1 MFTFDEAFFSNF
13 FITILN
19 LLVLFFI
26 LKKLL
31 FKRVTDF
38 MDNRNNKIDEAI
50 LSANAL
56 KAEVEDMK
64 LEYANRL
71 KGAGEE
77 GKKIIEEQRAIAL
90 EEYNSTLNTAKQDA
104 KTIID
109 NARKEI
115 EIEKDKALSSLK
127 KEVGGL
133 VISASEKVIKKNM
146 DTETNKKII
155 SDFLE
160 DSGVA

>member
-50 LSANAL
+50 NSANAL

-64 LEYANRL
+64 QEYADRL

-77 GKKIIEEQRAIAL
+77 GKKIIEEQRAMAL
-90 EEYNSTLNTAKQDA
+90 DEYNATLTTAKQDA
-104 KTIID
+104 QTIID

-127 KEVGGL
+127 KEVGSL

-146 DTETNKKII
+146 DTETNKKLI
-155 SDFLE
+155 SEFLE

>member
-1 MFTFDEAFFSNF
+1 MFKFDEAFFSNF

-19 LLVLFFI
+19 LLILFFGLKKVLFKPVTKFI
-26 LKKLL
+26 
-31 FKRVTDF
+31 
-38 MDNRNNKIDEAI
+38 DNRNNKIEEAI
-50 LSANAL
+50 NSANSL
-56 KAEVEDMK
+56 REEVEQMK
-64 LEYANRL
+64 QEYADKL

-90 EEYNSTLNTAKQDA
+90 AEYNDTLNTAKNDA

-109 NARKEI
+109 SARREI
-115 EIEKDKALSSLK
+115 EVEKDKALSSLK
-127 KEVGGL
+127 KEVSGL
-133 VISASEKVIKKNM
+133 VINASEKLIKKNM
-146 DTETNKKII
+146 DTETNKKLI

>member
-19 LLVLFFI
+19 LLLLYFI

-50 LSANAL
+50 TSANAL

-109 NARKEI
+109 NARREI

>member
-13 FITILN
+13 FITVLN

-50 LSANAL
+50 NSANAL

-71 KGAGEE
+71 KSAGEE

>member
-1 MFTFDEAFFSNF
+1 
-13 FITILN
+13 
-19 LLVLFFI
+19 
-26 LKKLL
+26 
-31 FKRVTDF
+31 

-50 LSANAL
+50 TSANAL

-109 NARKEI
+109 NARREI

>member
-1 MFTFDEAFFSNF
+1 
-13 FITILN
+13 
-19 LLVLFFI
+19 
-26 LKKLL
+26 
-31 FKRVTDF
+31 

-50 LSANAL
+50 NSANAL

>member
-1 MFTFDEAFFSNF
+1 MFTFDETFWSNF

-19 LLVLFFI
+19 LLILFFV

-31 FKRVTDF
+31 FKPVTKF
-38 MDNRNNKIDEAI
+38 IDNRNNKIEDAI
-50 LSANAL
+50 NSANSL
-56 KAEVEDMK
+56 KEEVEKMK
-64 LEYANRL
+64 LEYADKL

-77 GKKIIEEQRAIAL
+77 GKKIVEEQRAMAL
-90 EEYNSTLNTAKQDA
+90 EEYNATLNTAKRDA
-104 KTIID
+104 QTIID
-109 NARKEI
+109 SARHEI
-115 EIEKDKALSSLK
+115 EVEKDKALASLK
-127 KEVGGL
+127 SEVSGL

>member
-13 FITILN
+13 FITVLN

-50 LSANAL
+50 NSANAL

>member
-1 MFTFDEAFFSNF
+1 MFTFDETFWSNF

-19 LLVLFFI
+19 LLILFFV

-31 FKRVTDF
+31 FKPVTKF
-38 MDNRNNKIDEAI
+38 IDNRNNKIEDAI
-50 LSANAL
+50 NSANSL
-56 KAEVEDMK
+56 KEEVEKMK
-64 LEYANRL
+64 LEYADKL

-77 GKKIIEEQRAIAL
+77 GKKIVEEQRAMAL
-90 EEYNSTLNTAKQDA
+90 EEYNATLSTAKRDA
-104 KTIID
+104 QTIID
-109 NARKEI
+109 SARHEI
-115 EIEKDKALSSLK
+115 EVEKDKALASLK
-127 KEVGGL
+127 SEVSGL

>member
-19 LLVLFFI
+19 LLLLYFI

-50 LSANAL
+50 NSANAL

>member
-1 MFTFDEAFFSNF
+1 
-13 FITILN
+13 
-19 LLVLFFI
+19 
-26 LKKLL
+26 
-31 FKRVTDF
+31 

-50 LSANAL
+50 NSANAL
-56 KAEVEDMK
+56 KVEVEDMK

-109 NARKEI
+109 NARREI